1 MAYAQNLAKRIQ
13 SVLKRQVQDK
23 GYEVTAHLIQTVG
36 TETLSIMN
44 FEDSPPLTKAPI
56 KIVITQFDEAMFP
69 MPLGDNPEELLDFIR
84 IEQDNAPVDE
94 RVEEGLLLEYDDK
107 SYEIMMVSPTGL
119 GGVLVIK
126 ECRAKKVK

>member
-44 FEDSPPLTKAPI
+44 FEDSPPLTKAPVQL
-56 KIVITQFDEAMFP
+56 VITTLDEAMFP

>member
-56 KIVITQFDEAMFP
+56 KIVITQFDEAMCP

-107 SYEIMMVSPTGL
+107 SYEIIMVSPTGL

>member
-1 MAYAQNLAKRIQ
+1 
-13 SVLKRQVQDK
+13 
-23 GYEVTAHLIQTVG
+23 
-36 TETLSIMN
+36 
-44 FEDSPPLTKAPI
+44 
-56 KIVITQFDEAMFP
+56 MFP

-107 SYEIMMVSPTGL
+107 SYEIIMVSPTGL